1 MASTRN
7 NILAGGF
14 VVSGLALGVWVSFM
28 LSDFGNTS
36 GAGWTNFSIRFRLD
50 QGTAGLR
57 DGSPVLL
64 GGQQVGRV
72 RRIRFEQVP
81 QPGAPSDAPA
91 RLIASGVLVDVAVRG
106 DLPLFENAVVAL
118 ERPLLGSL
126 SSINITS
133 IGDPEKM
140 AVTGQRAQGV
150 GALVEES
157 EVIAGSIAPP
167 SFLADAGFGPE
178 QAGQLRSAVANF
190 DKTVADVQRL
200 IETSGP
206 GVQSSIDDA
215 RRLIADLRAR
225 AAEWSKQIDTIA
237 ANVEAASARIDPIL
251 TKVDLT
257 VEEARGV
264 VASARAAVDENRERI
279 DRIIANVD
287 ETSASVKSAASK
299 IDTELVDL
307 IGPALQEARTAFATA
322 SGAVN
327 RLSALLGEQTPS
339 IRRTLANLRIMS
351 DQLKL
356 TAIEVRSQ
364 PWRLLHAPSTKELE
378 VQVLYDAT
386 RSYAEAASDVRSAA
400 ESLDVATARRQAND
414 PDAPDIGDATATL
427 AEAMARFRAAEK
439 YLFDKLAEKDR

>member
-14 VVSGLALGVWVSFM
+14 VVSGLVLGVWVSFM
-28 LSDFGNTS
+28 LSDWGNTT

-50 QGTAGLR
+50 QGAAGLR
-57 DGSPVLL
+57 EGSPVLL

-72 RRIRFEQVP
+72 RRIRFEQ
-81 QPGAPSDAPA
+81 APFPNAPADAPA
-91 RLIASGVLVDVAVRG
+91 RLIATGVLVDVAVRG

-118 ERPLLGSL
+118 EKPLLGSL

-150 GALVEES
+150 GAQIEES

-167 SFLADAGFGPE
+167 SFLADAGFGPD
-178 QAGQLRSAVANF
+178 QADQIRSTLSNLE
-190 DKTVADVQRL
+190 KTVADVQGL
-200 IETSGP
+200 IERSGP
-206 GVQSSIDDA
+206 GVQASIEDA
-215 RRLIADLRAR
+215 RQLVADLRAR
-225 AAEWSKQIDTIA
+225 AAEWSRQIDTIA

-264 VASARAAVDENRERI
+264 VASARAAVDDNRERI
-279 DRIIANVD
+279 DRIIANID
-287 ETSASVKSAASK
+287 DASASVKSAAGR

-307 IGPALQEARTAFATA
+307 IGPALQEARAAFSTA

-351 DQLKL
+351 DQLRL
-356 TAIEVRSQ
+356 TSVEVRSQ
-364 PWRLLHAPSTKELE
+364 PWRLLHTPTTRELE

-400 ESLDVATARRQAND
+400 ESLDVATARQQAGD
-414 PDAPDIGDATATL
+414 PDAPDIAEVTAALT
-427 AEAMARFRAAEK
+427 EAMARFRAAEK
-439 YLFDKLAEKDR
+439 YLFDKLAARER